1 MNKFFWLPGLL
12 FLLVCSAGCQ
22 KAEQAASQLPSQP
35 DFTASLPPDFSS
47 AHALFQK
54 QAAPERKP
62 LAAPAS
68 PQIFPETAST
78 VSKKKM
84 RIKKSTKQPSQKI
97 CLDLQQAEVSH
108 VLRLLAD
115 IGGRNLVLGD
125 NVRGKISLHV
135 RDVEWDEVLAIV
147 LRQKSLARVEQ
158 GNILR
163 ILPAEELDRERQ
175 RIFLDRQK
183 NVEEQARAAALTPLQ
198 TAYIPVHYAQ
208 AQDLANRLQPLL
220 SARGKIT
227 PEPRTN
233 LLILSDSPVNIK
245 KIQTALTYLDRPQRQ
260 VMIEARL
267 VYATEIFQ
275 RNLGLKWGARLPD
288 EARGYLNILGSTYS
302 RSLDLSGLNL
312 FPNPGGFSL
321 AGSVTKLGGDMFT
334 LDLELQLGEQEH
346 TAKTISAPRIAT
358 LNNHQA
364 RISQGIMIKVT
375 TETGEGKAP
384 VVEYKPA
391 ILLLEVRPQITP
403 DNKLILELH
412 IQDDAKTTGE
422 DIDTRSATTRLLV
435 DDGQTIVI
443 GGIQKIEYQT
453 RQHAVPGLSK
463 IPGLSWLFKNNQQ
476 DRKKAELL
484 VFIRPKILD

>member
-1 MNKFFWLPGLL
+1 MNRFLVLSGAL
-12 FLLVCSAGCQ
+12 LLVCLAGCQ
-22 KAEQAASQLPSQP
+22 EVRPVASAPSARG
-35 DFTASLPPDFSS
+35 DFSLPPDFLSDPAFVKGRDKLAKESVPLSS
-47 AHALFQK
+47 SQNQK
-54 QAAPERKP
+54 SPATPK
-62 LAAPAS
+62 APAPS
-68 PQIFPETAST
+68 KVVP
-78 VSKKKM
+78 SKK
-84 RIKKSTKQPSQKI
+84 IS
-97 CLDLQQAEVSH
+97 LDLQQAEVAH

-135 RDVEWDEVLAIV
+135 RDVEWSEVLDIV
-147 LRQKSLARVEQ
+147 LRQKALVKVEQ
-158 GNILR
+158 GGILR
-163 ILPAEELDRERQ
+163 ILPAQDLDRERQ
-175 RIFLDRQK
+175 RAFLERK
-183 NVEEQARAAALTPLQ
+183 KSVEEQAKAAALTPLQ
-198 TAYIPVHYAQ
+198 TTYVPVHYAQ
-208 AQDLANRLQPLL
+208 AKELARRLQPLL

-227 PEPRTN
+227 PDPRTN
-233 LLILSDSPVNIK
+233 LLIVSDCSDSIK
-245 KIQTALTYLDRPQRQ
+245 KLQTALSYLDRPQRQ

-267 VYATEIFQ
+267 VYATDIFQ

-288 EARGYLNILGSTYS
+288 SARGYLNILGSTYS
-302 RSLDLSGLNL
+302 RTLELSGLNL

-321 AGSVTKLGGDMFT
+321 AGSMTKLGGDMLT

-384 VVEYKPA
+384 AVEYKPA

-403 DNKLILELH
+403 DNKLILDLH
-412 IQDDAKTTGE
+412 IQDDAKTTGQ

-443 GGIQKIEYQT
+443 GGIQKVEYQN
-453 RQHAVPGLSK
+453 RQYAVPGLSK
-463 IPGLSWLFKNNQQ
+463 IPGLGWLFKNKQQ
-476 DRKKAELL
+476 DRQKAELL